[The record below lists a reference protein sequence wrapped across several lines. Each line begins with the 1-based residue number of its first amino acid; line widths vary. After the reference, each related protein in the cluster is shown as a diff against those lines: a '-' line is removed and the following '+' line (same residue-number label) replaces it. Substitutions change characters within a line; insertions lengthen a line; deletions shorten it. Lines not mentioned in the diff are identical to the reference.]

1 MFIRTITNTLNIT
14 IIDKSA
20 VKKRDPYTPQF
31 SSLHYR
37 CLKIKININI
47 NININIILFKNL
59 LLCLTFSVL
68 VANPRELL
76 YYTMANLARD
86 SCSYYHDGMCKISSH
101 QYMKISIHHY
111 PLVQHAINVMLL
123 HSPSLTTDRRLP
135 IITFT

>member
-1 MFIRTITNTLNIT
+1 MFVRTINSNSLNIT

-20 VKKRDPYTPQF
+20 VKKRDPPYTPQF

-37 CLKIKININI
+37 CLNINI
-47 NININIILFKNL
+47 DISINIILFKNL
-59 LLCLTFSVL
+59 LLFLTFSVLL

-76 YYTMANLARD
+76 YTMANLARD

-111 PLVQHAINVMLL
+111 PLVQHAINIMLL
-123 HSPSLTTDRRLP
+123 HSPSLRTDGRLP

>member
-1 MFIRTITNTLNIT
+1 MFIRI

-20 VKKRDPYTPQF
+20 VKKRDPYTPHI

-37 CLKIKININI
+37 CLNI

-59 LLCLTFSVL
+59 LSFLTFSVLL

-76 YYTMANLARD
+76 YTMANLARD

-101 QYMKISIHHY
+101 QYIKISIHHY

>member
-1 MFIRTITNTLNIT
+1 MFIRTINNIT
-14 IIDKSA
+14 YKSA
-20 VKKRDPYTPQF
+20 VKKRDPPYTPQF
-31 SSLHYR
+31 SSLHNR
-37 CLKIKININI
+37 CLNINI
-47 NININIILFKNL
+47 NISIILFKNL
-59 LLCLTFSVL
+59 LAFLTFSVL

-76 YYTMANLARD
+76 YTMANLARD

-123 HSPSLTTDRRLP
+123 HSPSLTTDGRLP